1 MSDQIDEAQALD
13 ARLTE
18 AAVAAARQ
26 HKQVEAP
33 AGFKGDSCIDCDAP
47 LGLIRRHAGRLRC
60 AECQTYHERENT
72 IRRKTRGEE

>member
-13 ARLTE
+13 ARLTD

-33 AGFKGDSCIDCDAP
+33 AGFDGVTCTDCGEP
-47 LGLIRRHAGRLRC
+47 IGLIRRHAGRLRC
-60 AECQTYHERENT
+60 IECQEYHERDERV
-72 IRRKTRGEE
+72 RRKTRGEE